1 MADLEPQV
9 CAILEIMVNA
19 AVSEMNKVIGASDP
33 PRPQETSCVAED
45 THGSPEDKVQDKVQG
60 GLRSSGIRAGSGPRI
75 GPGFSRADASSNCR
89 PDNRPSIEIEE
100 LAVSSG

>member
-45 THGSPEDKVQDKVQG
+45 THGSPEDKVQG

-100 LAVSSG
+100 LAISSG

>member
-45 THGSPEDKVQDKVQG
+45 THGSPEDKVHESVVAYGRQVSG
-60 GLRSSGIRAGSGPRI
+60 PVLVPALVPVSRSSPEPTLPPAVVPTTGRA
-75 GPGFSRADASSNCR
+75 
-89 PDNRPSIEIEE
+89 
-100 LAVSSG
+100 

>member
-45 THGSPEDKVQDKVQG
+45 THGSPQDKVQDKVQG
-60 GLRSSGIRAGSGPRI
+60 GLRSSGIRAGS

>member
-19 AVSEMNKVIGASDP
+19 AVSEMNKVIGASHP

-45 THGSPEDKVQDKVQG
+45 THGSPEDKVQG
-60 GLRSSGIRAGSGPRI
+60 GLRSSGIRAGS

>member
-45 THGSPEDKVQDKVQG
+45 THGSPEDKV
-60 GLRSSGIRAGSGPRI
+60 
-75 GPGFSRADASSNCR
+75 
-89 PDNRPSIEIEE
+89 
-100 LAVSSG
+100 

>member
-45 THGSPEDKVQDKVQG
+45 THGSPEDKVQDKVVYGRQV
-60 GLRSSGIRAGSGPRI
+60 SGPVLVPALVPVSPEPTLPPTVVQTT
-75 GPGFSRADASSNCR
+75 GRA
-89 PDNRPSIEIEE
+89 
-100 LAVSSG
+100 